1 MTWGS
6 RIGIGVVLLGGLI
19 AAAWLIWAIGFAAV
33 VASVARAGFGG
44 LALLCL
50 FSLLVFAL
58 LAVAWFY
65 LLPHAQ
71 RCSLPQFML
80 ARLVRDSIAE
90 ISPFSPV
97 GGMVAA
103 ARLMILDG
111 MDPGYAAASVAADA
125 TTEAMAQVAFL
136 AFGVALAAAHFRPL
150 PNAGPLIGATEA
162 ALVLAIPGIALL
174 IALQK
179 KGADLAERIAGR
191 FFPQVREGS
200 SFRAAIHD
208 LYDAPGRL
216 AASAALH
223 LIAWIGAGT
232 RIFIAFRLVGAPIS
246 LADAIALEALLCTLR
261 SIAAFVPAAVG
272 VQEAGYAMLA
282 PLFGVPA
289 EMGLAVSLLKRAWEI
304 VIGVPSLIYWQSV
317 EGRAAVR
324 GAHEPVQWTGE
335 SSERR
340 ELGRAAGTDAPHE

>member
-1 MTWGS
+1 MKWGS
-6 RIGIGVVLLGGLI
+6 RIGVGLVLLAGLI
-19 AAAWLIWAIGFAAV
+19 AAIWLIWAIGFQAV
-33 VASVARAGFGG
+33 IVSVERAGIGG

-58 LAVAWFY
+58 LAAAWFY
-65 LLPHAQ
+65 LLPPAQ
-71 RCSLPQFML
+71 RRSLPPFFLGRM
-80 ARLVRDSIAE
+80 VRDSIAE

-111 MDPGYAAASVAADA
+111 MDAGYAAASVAADA

-136 AFGVALAAAHFRPL
+136 TFGVALALAHFRPQ
-150 PNAGPLIGATEA
+150 PNAGPLIGAMEA
-162 ALVLAIPGIALL
+162 ALVLAIPGIAML

-179 KGADLAERIAGR
+179 KGADLAGRIAGR
-191 FFPQVREGS
+191 FFPQSREGS
-200 SFRAAIHD
+200 SFRIAIHD

-223 LIAWIGAGT
+223 LAAWIGAGI

-261 SIAAFVPAAVG
+261 SVAAFVPAGVG

-282 PLFGVPA
+282 PLFGIPA

-317 EGRAAVR
+317 ESRKA
-324 GAHEPVQWTGE
+324 W
-335 SSERR
+335 
-340 ELGRAAGTDAPHE
+340 AP

>member
-6 RIGIGVVLLGGLI
+6 RIGIGVVLLAGLI
-19 AAAWLIWAIGFAAV
+19 AAAWLIWAIGFQAV
-33 VASVARAGFGG
+33 AASVAKAGFGG
-44 LALLCL
+44 LAVLCL

-65 LLPHAQ
+65 LLPPAQ
-71 RCSLPQFML
+71 RRSVAQFML

-111 MDPGYAAASVAADA
+111 MGAGYAAASVAADA

-136 AFGVALAAAHFRPL
+136 AFGVALALAHFRPL
-150 PNAGPLIGATEA
+150 PNAGPLIGAMEA

-191 FFPQVREGS
+191 FFPQVRDGV

-223 LIAWIGAGT
+223 LIAWIGAGV

-246 LADAIALEALLCTLR
+246 LADSIALEALLCTLR

-304 VIGVPSLIYWQSV
+304 VIGVPSLIYWQSR

-324 GAHEPVQWTGE
+324 
-335 SSERR
+335 
-340 ELGRAAGTDAPHE
+340 AAATDVSYD